1 MSSYEKSSPDQ
12 LRAHRENVL
21 LRLLIRT
28 SQAETNELVD
38 RLHELG
44 HTSVSPS
51 YISVLG
57 NIDTEGTRL
66 GTVSE
71 RVGTTRQ
78 AVSQLVKEIESK
90 GYLERLPDPDDGR
103 AVLVRH
109 TAAGRGLLGSAL
121 EIMGEIEDRYESI
134 IGAKRMQQ
142 LKRTLALLADSVD
155 EASRLEHR

>member
-12 LRAHRENVL
+12 LRAHRETVL

-28 SQAETNELVD
+28 SQAETNEVVD
-38 RLHELG
+38 RLHALG
-44 HTSVSPS
+44 HTSVSQS

-90 GYLERLPDPDDGR
+90 GYLERLPDPEDGR

-109 TAAGRGLLGSAL
+109 TSSGRGLLGAAL
-121 EIMGEIEDRYESI
+121 EIMGEIEERYESI
-134 IGAKRMQQ
+134 IGERRMQQ